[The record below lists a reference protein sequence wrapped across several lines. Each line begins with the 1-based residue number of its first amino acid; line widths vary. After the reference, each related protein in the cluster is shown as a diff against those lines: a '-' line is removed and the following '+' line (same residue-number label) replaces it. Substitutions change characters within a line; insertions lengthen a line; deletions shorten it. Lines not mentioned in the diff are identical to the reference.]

1 MKRKWLVL
9 SFILLPLSASGESL
23 NLKTANQLYE
33 DARLEDAARAYTALL
48 RATPSAPVLHYNLGN
63 TYFRLGTPGSLGR
76 AIASYQRAYNLDPR
90 DADIRHNLDFA
101 LGRSGERLVPTGTP
115 AALHSLFNIFSAVEL
130 AAMHWLGFWAALLLG
145 SIYLIKESK
154 ANLLRP
160 WLAGATG
167 FWLLFAGWWGIR
179 SLSSDSTAGVIVLQ
193 DAEVRSGP
201 GESFPVS
208 FKLPEGRR
216 ISQLNRKG
224 SWLEIG
230 VHKEGLKGW
239 IDSDAVEKI

>member
-1 MKRKWLVL
+1 MKWMVL
-9 SFILLPLSASGESL
+9 SLLLLPLSVSGETHD
-23 NLKTANQLYE
+23 LKAANQLYE
-33 DARLEDAARAYTALL
+33 DSRLEEATQAYRALI
-48 RATPSAPVLHYNLGN
+48 RATPTAPELHYNLGN

-76 AIASYQRAYNLDPR
+76 AIASYQRAYDLDPR

-101 LGRSGERLVPTGTP
+101 LGRSGERLVPAGTP
-115 AALHSLFNIFSAVEL
+115 AALHALFNILSTVEVATL
-130 AAMHWLGFWAALLLG
+130 HWLGFWAALVLG
-145 SIYLIKESK
+145 SVYLLKESSAK
-154 ANLLRP
+154 RLRP
-160 WLAGATG
+160 WLAAVTG
-167 FWLLFAGWWGIR
+167 FWLFFAGWWGLR
-179 SLSSDSTAGVIVLQ
+179 AVSADSTAGIVVLQ

-224 SWLEIG
+224 SWIEIG

-239 IDSDAVEKI
+239 IDSIALEKI